1 MKSIASAVLMGLSLA
16 AHADTP
22 LQILERLQAEAGGV
36 ASMERGR
43 QLYHGKFS
51 GGRSE
56 SCASCHT
63 DDPRANGR
71 HARTHKLI
79 EPLAPSVNRERF
91 SDPEK
96 VEKWFR
102 RNCND
107 VLGRACSA
115 QEKAD
120 FAAYVIA
127 PR

>member
-1 MKSIASAVLMGLSLA
+1 MKSIAAALLMGLTLTA
-16 AHADTP
+16 QADTP
-22 LQILERLQAEAGGV
+22 AQILERLQAEAGAP
-36 ASMERGR
+36 ASAERGR
-43 QLYHGKFS
+43 QLYHGKFT
-51 GGRSE
+51 GGRSD

-63 DDPRANGR
+63 DDPRASGR

-79 EPLAPSVNRERF
+79 EPLSPSVNRERF

-107 VLGRACSA
+107 VLGRACGA

-120 FAAYVIA
+120 FTAYVLA
-127 PR
+127 RR

>member
-1 MKSIASAVLMGLSLA
+1 MKFLASILLMALSPTI
-16 AHADTP
+16 HADTP
-22 LQILERLQAEAGGV
+22 MQILERLQAEAGTV
-36 ASMERGR
+36 ASVERGR
-43 QLYHGKFS
+43 QFYHGKFA
-51 GGRSE
+51 GGRSD

-63 DDPRANGR
+63 EDPRAGGR
-71 HARTHKLI
+71 HERTHKAI
-79 EPLAPSVNRERF
+79 EALSPTVNRERF

-115 QEKAD
+115 REKAD

>member
-1 MKSIASAVLMGLSLA
+1 MKSLVSVVLVTLSLT

-22 LQILERLQAEAGGV
+22 LQILERMQTEAGTE
-36 ASMERGR
+36 ASVERGR
-43 QLYHGKFS
+43 QFYHGKFN
-51 GGRSE
+51 GGRSD

-63 DDPRANGR
+63 DDPRAAGR
-71 HARTHKLI
+71 HERTHKAI

-107 VLGRACSA
+107 VLGRACGA
-115 QEKAD
+115 REKAD
-120 FAAYVIA
+120 FIAYVMA